1 MDKNLVGAVIGVVV
15 ALFVISAALMPF
27 VNDMSRTHDTF
38 DNTLYSEYQMKELQN
53 GDSWTHSDSKWY
65 YGDAEIPLSTV
76 GDSGLIQTDNLSIQ
90 QYGIYRGTTLAGNS
104 VTSFTVGEE
113 GYSLN
118 GGGSKSYTIGFG
130 AVDNGD
136 YILKSGTNPAYILE
150 DSEVFSSGS
159 FVLASDSSAQILIV
173 VTGSIED
180 GFTATVTNVKSS
192 TVTDIVVGECT
203 VDAEAVD
210 GYDGLYKISAVNVP
224 VTGTWGGD
232 SIDRTFVVSSL
243 VIPKTVS
250 IEIPNHASA
259 AEIALFN
266 VIPTFCILAIL
277 VGVVYVGLRKDEY

>member
-38 DNTLYSEYQMKELQN
+38 DNTLYSEYQMKELEN
-53 GDSWTHSDSKWY
+53 GDSWTYSDSKWY
-65 YGDAEIPLSTV
+65 YGDAEIPLSTA
-76 GDSGLIQTDNLSIQ
+76 GSLGLIQTDNLVIQ
-90 QYGIYRGTTLAGNS
+90 QYGLYRGISLAGNS
-104 VTSFTVGEE
+104 VTSFTVGEGE
-113 GYSLN
+113 YSLN
-118 GGGSKSYTIGFG
+118 EGESKSYTAGFG

-136 YILKSGTNPAYILE
+136 YVLKSATNPAYILE
-150 DSEVFSSGS
+150 DSEVFSS
-159 FVLASDSSAQILIV
+159 ASAKLSSSSSSQILIV

-203 VDAEAVD
+203 VDAEAVA

-224 VTGTWGGD
+224 ITATYGGD
-232 SIDRTFVVSSL
+232 SVDVTYMAASL
-243 VIPKTVS
+243 IIPKTVT
-250 IEIPNHASA
+250 IEISNHASA
-259 AEIALFN
+259 TEIALFN